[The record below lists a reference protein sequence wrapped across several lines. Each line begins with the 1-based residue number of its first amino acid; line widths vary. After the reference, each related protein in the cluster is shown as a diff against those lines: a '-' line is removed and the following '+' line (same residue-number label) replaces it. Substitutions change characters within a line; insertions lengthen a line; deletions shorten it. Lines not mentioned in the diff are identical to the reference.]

1 MMQQIE
7 KFISQFNVNYAYIDV
22 LRMLQLSDLDNERYT
37 EEEIMSCIS
46 NRTQVNEAINNP
58 RNKFKGPNGP
68 VLAAIKVQTCWRRHK
83 AFSAFA
89 QLKFLM
95 LKATV
100 IQRKFR
106 LYQLKKS
113 TKVKVHQLNGQSR

>member
-1 MMQQIE
+1 MQQIE
-7 KFISQFNVNYAYIDV
+7 KYISQYNVGYAYIDV
-22 LRMLQLSDLDNERYT
+22 LRMLQLADLDNEKYS
-37 EEEIMSCIS
+37 EEEIMSCVS
-46 NRTQVNEAINNP
+46 NRTQVNEAIKNP

-68 VLAAIKVQTCWRRHK
+68 VLAVIRIQTCWRRHK

-113 TKVKVHQLNGQSR
+113 TKVKVH

>member
-1 MMQQIE
+1 MQQIE
-7 KFISQFNVNYAYIDV
+7 KFISQFNVNYAYVDV
-22 LRMLQLSDLDNERYT
+22 LRMLQLSDLDNERYS

>member
-1 MMQQIE
+1 MQQIE
-7 KFISQFNVNYAYIDV
+7 KFISQFNVNYAYVDV
-22 LRMLQLSDLDNERYT
+22 LRMLQLSDLDNERYS

-68 VLAAIKVQTCWRRHK
+68 VLAAVKVQTCWRRHK